1 MELYCHRG
9 WMLTIIMWKDIETS
23 EDLLGYRFH
32 ARLLK
37 EIVLDKS
44 MLPTSIGIFGN
55 WGYGKSSLML
65 LMEKEINEEITKQ
78 VAEENNPRILQVRFN
93 GWQYESYETTKYSLI
108 QVLLDSVE
116 KYLSDN
122 RDIFDKL
129 DIILKRINL
138 LKLGVLLLKKYVWDK
153 IPNAIKSNLPTA
165 DDLKKCVG
173 VDDITKFQ
181 NEFQNE
187 HTSLFVTKFRTLL
200 ESIVEDAKFDSII
213 VYIDDLDRCS
223 GEKMIE
229 CIEAI
234 KLFLNV
240 KNTAFVLGA
249 DERMVERAIKEHYPE
264 IEQDKRQIYSPFS
277 DYLEKLI
284 QIPYRLPRLSLNEQ
298 YTYILFLLLKSKYPN
313 FFNAVIKDYNDYKN
327 KEPFGN
333 YDAEKMRAALGE
345 NKIPDVEALIPIIP
359 MMTRFLNGSPRQL
372 KRFLNTFDLRMRMVQ
387 VANIREIDPTVLAK
401 LMLLEYNFKYQRLF
415 ESLYGMQLLGDGI
428 IDKIG
433 EVEECARQ
441 KKKLNDKRWQEWEE
455 DNLVLDWLSLSPSL
469 SGVNLKEYFWI
480 ARDSL
485 KNSVPVESLVS
496 NVARRFYLT
505 LRNKQSAIAK
515 KKFLQ
520 EEIAKLE
527 DEERQM
533 VIMLLNHD
541 FTKNPNDSKVLEL
554 LQADSEVRV
563 LIQNES
569 DCKSLF
575 SHVDTLKMEPA
586 WGVILGKLKKNDFWN
601 HFISP
606 LKFGEKLQKMLNK

>member
-1 MELYCHRG
+1 
-9 WMLTIIMWKDIETS
+9 MWKDIETS

-554 LQADSEVRV
+554 LQADSEVRA

>member
-1 MELYCHRG
+1 
-9 WMLTIIMWKDIETS
+9 MWKDIETS

-32 ARLLK
+32 AKLLK

-65 LMEKEINEEITKQ
+65 LLEKEINEEIAMH
-78 VAEENNPRILQVRFN
+78 VAEGNTPRILQVRFN

-122 RDIFDKL
+122 RDVFEKL
-129 DIILKRINL
+129 DILLKRINL

-153 IPNAIKSNLPTA
+153 IPNAIKSNLPQA
-165 DDLKKCVG
+165 DDLKECIG

-455 DNLVLDWLSLSPSL
+455 DNLFLDWLSLSPSL

-496 NVARRFYLT
+496 NVARRSYLT

-575 SHVDTLKMEPA
+575 SHVDILKMEPA

>member
-1 MELYCHRG
+1 
-9 WMLTIIMWKDIETS
+9 MWKDIETS

-32 ARLLK
+32 AKLLK

-187 HTSLFVTKFRTLL
+187 HTSLFVTKFRALL

>member
-1 MELYCHRG
+1 
-9 WMLTIIMWKDIETS
+9 MWKDIETS

-32 ARLLK
+32 AKLLK

-65 LMEKEINEEITKQ
+65 LLEKEINEEIAMH
-78 VAEENNPRILQVRFN
+78 VAEGNTPRILQVRFN

-122 RDIFDKL
+122 RDVFEKL
-129 DIILKRINL
+129 DILLKRINL

-153 IPNAIKSNLPTA
+153 IPNAIKSNLPQA
-165 DDLKKCVG
+165 DDLKECIG

-200 ESIVEDAKFDSII
+200 ESIVEEAKFDSII

-520 EEIAKLE
+520 VEIAKLE

>member
-1 MELYCHRG
+1 
-9 WMLTIIMWKDIETS
+9 MWKDIETS

-32 ARLLK
+32 AKLLK

-65 LMEKEINEEITKQ
+65 LLEKEINEEIAMH
-78 VAEENNPRILQVRFN
+78 VAEGNTLRILQVRFN

-122 RDIFDKL
+122 RDVFEKL
-129 DIILKRINL
+129 DILLKRINL

-153 IPNAIKSNLPTA
+153 IPNAIKSNLPQA
-165 DDLKKCVG
+165 DDLKECIG

-187 HTSLFVTKFRTLL
+187 HTSLFVTIFRTLL
-200 ESIVEDAKFDSII
+200 ESIVEEAKFDSII

-333 YDAEKMRAALGE
+333 YDAEKMRATLGE

-387 VANIREIDPTVLAK
+387 VANIREIEPTVLAK

-455 DNLVLDWLSLSPSL
+455 DNLFLDWLSLSPSL

-496 NVARRFYLT
+496 NVARRSYLT

-575 SHVDTLKMEPA
+575 SHVDILKMEPA

>member
-1 MELYCHRG
+1 
-9 WMLTIIMWKDIETS
+9 MWKDIETS

-32 ARLLK
+32 AKLLK

-65 LMEKEINEEITKQ
+65 LLEKEINEEIAMH
-78 VAEENNPRILQVRFN
+78 VAEGNTPRILQVRFN

-122 RDIFDKL
+122 RDVFEKL
-129 DIILKRINL
+129 DILLKRINL

-153 IPNAIKSNLPTA
+153 IPNAIKSNLPQA
-165 DDLKKCVG
+165 DDLKECIG

-200 ESIVEDAKFDSII
+200 ESIVEEAKFDSII

-333 YDAEKMRAALGE
+333 YDAEKMRATLGE

-387 VANIREIDPTVLAK
+387 VANIREIEPTVLAK

-455 DNLVLDWLSLSPSL
+455 DNLFLDWLSLSPSL
-469 SGVNLKEYFWI
+469 YGVNLKEYFWI

-496 NVARRFYLT
+496 NVARRSYLT

-575 SHVDTLKMEPA
+575 SHVDILKMEPA

>member
-1 MELYCHRG
+1 
-9 WMLTIIMWKDIETS
+9 MWKDIETS

-32 ARLLK
+32 AKLLK

-65 LMEKEINEEITKQ
+65 LLEKEINEEIAMH
-78 VAEENNPRILQVRFN
+78 VAEGNTPRILQVRFN

-122 RDIFDKL
+122 RDVFEKL
-129 DIILKRINL
+129 DILLKRINL

-153 IPNAIKSNLPTA
+153 IPNAIKSNLPQA
-165 DDLKKCVG
+165 DDLKECIG

-200 ESIVEDAKFDSII
+200 ESIVEEAKFDSII

-496 NVARRFYLT
+496 NVARRSYLT

-527 DEERQM
+527 DEDRQM

>member
-1 MELYCHRG
+1 
-9 WMLTIIMWKDIETS
+9 MWKDIETS

-122 RDIFDKL
+122 RDVFEKL
-129 DIILKRINL
+129 DILLKRINL

-153 IPNAIKSNLPTA
+153 IPNAIKSNLPQA
-165 DDLKKCVG
+165 DDLKECIG

-200 ESIVEDAKFDSII
+200 ESIVEEAKFDSII

-229 CIEAI
+229 CIKAI

>member
-1 MELYCHRG
+1 
-9 WMLTIIMWKDIETS
+9 MWKDIETS

-32 ARLLK
+32 AKLLK

-65 LMEKEINEEITKQ
+65 LLEKEINEEIAMH
-78 VAEENNPRILQVRFN
+78 VAEGNTPRILQVRFN

-122 RDIFDKL
+122 RDVFEKL
-129 DIILKRINL
+129 DILLKRINL

-153 IPNAIKSNLPTA
+153 IPNAIKSNLPQA
-165 DDLKKCVG
+165 DDLKECIG

-200 ESIVEDAKFDSII
+200 ESIVEEAKFDSII

-606 LKFGEKLQKMLNK
+606 LKFGEKIQKMLNK

>member
-1 MELYCHRG
+1 MH
-9 WMLTIIMWKDIETS
+9 
-23 EDLLGYRFH
+23 
-32 ARLLK
+32 
-37 EIVLDKS
+37 
-44 MLPTSIGIFGN
+44 
-55 WGYGKSSLML
+55 
-65 LMEKEINEEITKQ
+65 
-78 VAEENNPRILQVRFN
+78 VAEGNTPRILQVRFN

-122 RDIFDKL
+122 RDVFEKL
-129 DIILKRINL
+129 DILLKRINL

-200 ESIVEDAKFDSII
+200 ESIVEEAKFDSII

-496 NVARRFYLT
+496 NVARRSYLT

-575 SHVDTLKMEPA
+575 SHVDILKMEPA

>member
-1 MELYCHRG
+1 
-9 WMLTIIMWKDIETS
+9 MWKDIETS

-32 ARLLK
+32 AKLLK

-65 LMEKEINEEITKQ
+65 LLEKEINEEIAMH
-78 VAEENNPRILQVRFN
+78 VAEGNTPRILQVRFN

-122 RDIFDKL
+122 RDVFERL
-129 DIILKRINL
+129 DILLKRINL

-153 IPNAIKSNLPTA
+153 IPNAIKSNLPQA
-165 DDLKKCVG
+165 DDLKECIG

-200 ESIVEDAKFDSII
+200 ESIVEEAKFDSII

>member
-1 MELYCHRG
+1 
-9 WMLTIIMWKDIETS
+9 MWKDIETS

-65 LMEKEINEEITKQ
+65 LLEKEINEEIAMH
-78 VAEENNPRILQVRFN
+78 VAKGNTPRILQVRFN

-122 RDIFDKL
+122 RGIFDKL

>member
-1 MELYCHRG
+1 
-9 WMLTIIMWKDIETS
+9 MWKDIETS

-32 ARLLK
+32 AKLLK

-65 LMEKEINEEITKQ
+65 LLEKEINEEIAMH
-78 VAEENNPRILQVRFN
+78 VAEGNTPRILQVRFN

-122 RDIFDKL
+122 RDVFEKL
-129 DIILKRINL
+129 DILLKRINL

-153 IPNAIKSNLPTA
+153 IPNAIKSNLPQA
-165 DDLKKCVG
+165 DDLKECIG

-200 ESIVEDAKFDSII
+200 ESIVEEAKFDSII

-333 YDAEKMRAALGE
+333 YDAEKMRATLGE

>member
-1 MELYCHRG
+1 
-9 WMLTIIMWKDIETS
+9 MWEDIETS

-32 ARLLK
+32 AKLLK

>member
-1 MELYCHRG
+1 
-9 WMLTIIMWKDIETS
+9 MWKDIETS

-32 ARLLK
+32 AKLLK

-65 LMEKEINEEITKQ
+65 LLEKEINEEIAMH
-78 VAEENNPRILQVRFN
+78 VAEGNTPRILQVRFN

-333 YDAEKMRAALGE
+333 YDAEKMRATLGE

-387 VANIREIDPTVLAK
+387 VANIREIEPTVLAK

-455 DNLVLDWLSLSPSL
+455 DNLFLDWLSLSPSL

-496 NVARRFYLT
+496 NVARRSYLT

-520 EEIAKLE
+520 EGIAKLE

>member
-1 MELYCHRG
+1 
-9 WMLTIIMWKDIETS
+9 MWKDIETS

-32 ARLLK
+32 AKLLK

-65 LMEKEINEEITKQ
+65 LLEKEINEEIAMH
-78 VAEENNPRILQVRFN
+78 VAEGNTPRILQVRFN

-122 RDIFDKL
+122 RDVFEKL
-129 DIILKRINL
+129 DILLKRINL

-153 IPNAIKSNLPTA
+153 IPNAIKSNLPQA
-165 DDLKKCVG
+165 DDLKECIG

-200 ESIVEDAKFDSII
+200 ESIVEEAKFDSII

-327 KEPFGN
+327 NEPFGN

-345 NKIPDVEALIPIIP
+345 NKIPNVEALIPIIP

-387 VANIREIDPTVLAK
+387 VANIREIDSTVLAK

>member
-1 MELYCHRG
+1 
-9 WMLTIIMWKDIETS
+9 MWKDIETS

-32 ARLLK
+32 AKLLK

-65 LMEKEINEEITKQ
+65 LLEKEINEEIAMH
-78 VAEENNPRILQVRFN
+78 VAEGNTPRILQVRFN

-122 RDIFDKL
+122 RDVFEKL
-129 DIILKRINL
+129 DILLKRINL

-153 IPNAIKSNLPTA
+153 IPNAIKSNLPQA
-165 DDLKKCVG
+165 DDLKKCIG

-200 ESIVEDAKFDSII
+200 ESIVEEAKFDSII

-333 YDAEKMRAALGE
+333 YDAEKMRATLGE

-387 VANIREIDPTVLAK
+387 VANIREIEPTVLAK

-455 DNLVLDWLSLSPSL
+455 DNLFLDWLSLSPSL

-496 NVARRFYLT
+496 NVARRSYLT

-575 SHVDTLKMEPA
+575 SHVDILKMEPA

>member
-1 MELYCHRG
+1 
-9 WMLTIIMWKDIETS
+9 MWKDIETS

-32 ARLLK
+32 AKLLK

-65 LMEKEINEEITKQ
+65 LLEKEINEEIAMH
-78 VAEENNPRILQVRFN
+78 VAEGNTPRILQVRFN

-122 RDIFDKL
+122 RDVFEKL
-129 DIILKRINL
+129 DILLKRINL

-153 IPNAIKSNLPTA
+153 IPNAIKSNLPQA
-165 DDLKKCVG
+165 DDLKECIG

-200 ESIVEDAKFDSII
+200 ESIVEEAKFDSII

-333 YDAEKMRAALGE
+333 YDAEKMRATLGE

-455 DNLVLDWLSLSPSL
+455 DNLFLDWLSLSPSL

-496 NVARRFYLT
+496 NVARRSYLT

>member
-1 MELYCHRG
+1 
-9 WMLTIIMWKDIETS
+9 MWKDIETS

-32 ARLLK
+32 AKLLK

-520 EEIAKLE
+520 EEIAKLG

>member
-1 MELYCHRG
+1 
-9 WMLTIIMWKDIETS
+9 MWKDIETS

-32 ARLLK
+32 AKLLK

-65 LMEKEINEEITKQ
+65 LLEKEINEEIAMH
-78 VAEENNPRILQVRFN
+78 VAEGNTPRILQVRFN

-122 RDIFDKL
+122 RDVFEKL
-129 DIILKRINL
+129 DILLKRINL

-153 IPNAIKSNLPTA
+153 IPNAIKSNLPQA
-165 DDLKKCVG
+165 DDLKECIG

-200 ESIVEDAKFDSII
+200 ESIVEEAKFDSII

-441 KKKLNDKRWQEWEE
+441 KKELNDKRWQEWEE

>member
-1 MELYCHRG
+1 
-9 WMLTIIMWKDIETS
+9 MWKDIETS

-32 ARLLK
+32 AKLLK

-65 LMEKEINEEITKQ
+65 LLEKEINEEIAMH
-78 VAEENNPRILQVRFN
+78 VAEGNTPRILQVRFN

-122 RDIFDKL
+122 RDVFEKL
-129 DIILKRINL
+129 DILLKRINL

-153 IPNAIKSNLPTA
+153 IPNAIKSNLPQA
-165 DDLKKCVG
+165 DDLKECIG

-200 ESIVEDAKFDSII
+200 ESIVEEAKFDSII

-333 YDAEKMRAALGE
+333 YDAEKMRATLGE

-387 VANIREIDPTVLAK
+387 VANIREIEPTVLAK

-575 SHVDTLKMEPA
+575 SHVDTLVS
-586 WGVILGKLKKNDFWN
+586 G
-601 HFISP
+601 
-606 LKFGEKLQKMLNK
+606 